1 MTTERFN
8 ELVNELRAAS
18 LDTLVAKNAGYSS
31 DDDKLHNFHAG
42 ADVMG
47 GTAAQA
53 AWGYA
58 TKHLVALRDKIQRND
73 FHDRA
78 DFLEKCQDAINYIC
92 LIWCIGNEERAK
104 DCKNAAED
112 GTPDT
117 YLEAYF
123 RHPVPE
129 RATPEVY
136 VATCPGDCFKNA
148 PRHDDEPCC
157 EYVDPTK
164 NCGTEV
170 CVACWNQPYKG
181 EELIR
186 HGGEE

>member
-8 ELVNELRAAS
+8 ELVNELRSAS

-42 ADVMG
+42 AEVMG

-73 FHDRA
+73 FHDRD

-104 DCKNAAED
+104 YNCGDTCAKENAAPKTYRDVITRHAPQNVNPRYIGGVIGCPED
-112 GTPDT
+112 HFHGAMGLGRTGCMG
-117 YLEAYF
+117 L
-123 RHPVPE
+123 R
-129 RATPEVY
+129 
-136 VATCPGDCFKNA
+136 DC
-148 PRHDDEPCC
+148 
-157 EYVDPTK
+157 T
-164 NCGTEV
+164 T
-170 CVACWNQPYKG
+170 CWNQPYKG

>member
-8 ELVNELRAAS
+8 ELVNELRSAS

-42 ADVMG
+42 AEVMG

-73 FHDRA
+73 FHDRD

-92 LIWCIGNEERAK
+92 LIWCIGNEEMGK
-104 DCKNAAED
+104 YNCGDTCVKEPDAED
-112 GTPDT
+112 EPKT
-117 YLEAYF
+117 YRDAIARHVPQNVHPGYLGGVLGCPEDYFHGAVGLGCTDCRCLEDC
-123 RHPVPE
+123 
-129 RATPEVY
+129 AT
-136 VATCPGDCFKNA
+136 
-148 PRHDDEPCC
+148 
-157 EYVDPTK
+157 
-164 NCGTEV
+164 
-170 CVACWNQPYKG
+170 CWNQPYKG

>member
-1 MTTERFN
+1 MTQEKFN

-31 DDDKLHNFHAG
+31 DGDKLHNFHAG
-42 ADVMG
+42 AEVMG

-92 LIWCIGNEERAK
+92 LIWCIGNEEMGKYNSGDTCAK
-104 DCKNAAED
+104 EN
-112 GTPDT
+112 
-117 YLEAYF
+117 
-123 RHPVPE
+123 
-129 RATPEVY
+129 ATPETY
-136 VATCPGDCFKNA
+136 RDVARRAKQEWANPHSPSGMLGCPGGVFIGA
-148 PRHDDEPCC
+148 ATI
-157 EYVDPTK
+157 VDP
-164 NCGTEV
+164 
-170 CVACWNQPYKG
+170 ACREFETCSKCWSQPYKG

-186 HGGEE
+186 DVGQE

>member
-8 ELVNELRAAS
+8 ELVNELRSAS

-42 ADVMG
+42 AEVMG

-92 LIWCIGNEERAK
+92 LIWCIGNEERRDEVEK
-104 DCKNAAED
+104 KCTGRPNITYRNMAAHC
-112 GTPDT
+112 
-117 YLEAYF
+117 
-123 RHPVPE
+123 RPE
-129 RATPEVY
+129 CSTVDLIE
-136 VATCPGDCFKNA
+136 TKCPGDCFKDA
-148 PRHDDEPCC
+148 PRHDDEPACD
-157 EYVDPTK
+157 YVADNPADYDA
-164 NCGTEV
+164 CR
-170 CVACWNQPYKG
+170 ACWNQPYKG